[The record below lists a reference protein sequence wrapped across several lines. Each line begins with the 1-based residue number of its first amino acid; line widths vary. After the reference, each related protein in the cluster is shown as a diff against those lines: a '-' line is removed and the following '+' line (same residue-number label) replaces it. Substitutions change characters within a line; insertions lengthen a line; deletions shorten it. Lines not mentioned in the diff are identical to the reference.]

1 MKNNTNLQNFII
13 LFLDDKNSFSIELFE
28 WNLLAWIREKFSRK
42 IYYNWPN
49 LQKDVYLE
57 IKNEKTFFNFV
68 IWFFPFWISLFNKWD
83 NDLNFREISYI
94 YILELL
100 KNIDKNW
107 VWLFLVLP
115 NIFTSQEWKKFIYEL
130 NKKWFYINAVLNSS
144 NILEIDSWFK
154 PIFILVSQEKKEKVF
169 ICEPTENTDFKIILD
184 NYYNKSYV
192 GENLSFWFFV
202 KKEDFL
208 NFPNYK
214 IKQSIKI
221 LDTTYKNFNCYKLW
235 EIWEIIRLKKWIKI
249 NSPENSLFFPI
260 HKDKTITFNLSD
272 VENKENYYIQ
282 ITFNKE
288 KALSKYIEIFF
299 KSQLWKLIKE
309 SFSSFSYIPWFKI
322 NDILNFEIYLPLEK
336 QKDLEK
342 QKEIISSYEKFEELK
357 NLINLTKNELSIS
370 PNLKEI
376 TKNMIKL
383 ESQLK
388 QTTEANKI
396 KNQILEWESQVLEF
410 KKCLWDN
417 KKDKTWYNITQ
428 AILKT
433 MVGFFN
439 TKWWT
444 VLIWVDNDWKIIWIE
459 EDKNYIDNDKYKN
472 KFDNYFKEYIWE
484 KYFHLIKEK
493 SKNIVLV
500 EWKKVL
506 VLEVKESTV
515 GEVFLKNK
523 WKKESYIRWLQWS
536 FKINEDWE
544 YIDRNCLSKLKKE
557 KSKK

>member
-1 MKNNTNLQNFII
+1 MKNNTNLQNFIN

-28 WNLLAWIREKFSRK
+28 WELLAWIREKFSKK
-42 IYYNWPN
+42 IYYN
-49 LQKDVYLE
+49 LSYSQKDVYLE
-57 IKNEKTFFNFV
+57 IKNETIFFNFV
-68 IWFFPFWISLFNKWD
+68 VWFFPFWRSFFDKLD
-83 NDLNFREISYI
+83 NDLNFKEISYI

-130 NKKWFYINAVLNSS
+130 NKKWFYINAVFNSS
-144 NILEIDSWFK
+144 NILEINNWFQ
-154 PIFILVSQEKKEKVF
+154 PIFILVSQEKEEKVF

-192 GENLSFWFFV
+192 SENLSFWTFV
-202 KKEDFL
+202 KREDFL
-208 NFPNYK
+208 NFLNYK

-235 EIWEIIRLKKWIKI
+235 EIWEIIRLKKWLKI
-249 NSPENSLFFPI
+249 NFPENSLFFPI
-260 HKDKTITFNLSD
+260 HKGKTITFNLFD

-282 ITFNKE
+282 IIFNKE
-288 KALSKYIEIFF
+288 KILSKYIEIFL

-309 SFSSFSYIPWFKI
+309 SFASFSSIPWFKI
-322 NDILNFEIYLPLEK
+322 NDILNFEIYLPP
-336 QKDLEK
+336 LEK
-342 QKEIISSYEKFEELK
+342 QKEIISSYEKFKELK
-357 NLINLTKNELSIS
+357 NLIEETEKELWLS

-376 TKNMIKL
+376 TENMVKL
-383 ESQLK
+383 ETQLK
-388 QTTEANKI
+388 QTTEENKI

-417 KKDKTWYNITQ
+417 KEDKKWYNITQ

-444 VLIWVDNDWKIIWIE
+444 VLIWVDNYWKIIWIE
-459 EDKNYIDNDKYKN
+459 EDKNYIDDDKYKN

-536 FKINEDWE
+536 FKINENWE
-544 YIDRNCLSKLKKE
+544 YIDRNFLSKLEKE